1 MKTFFTNLL
10 SSHTSPAT
18 SINCTDEANYDLY
31 AECIL
36 RDDITPQLHITFII
50 LFVINCALLAK
61 NICNLISI
69 HRLKRTKNLKY
80 MLIFNALLLP
90 TILIQMALYANS
102 FWLELGFSG
111 YSLMVYSIL
120 DMAQV
125 LVLNNLFAL
134 GAYFWMKMLFRLTFN
149 NARVKSVK
157 KIFILCC
164 VINLAFLIITS
175 LCFVHNSI
183 NDETKWADVKET
195 VELMYL
201 LCASST
207 IINGL
212 FFSLG
217 VFFGYRFTRNAS
229 SGQSFVS
236 NLAILA
242 ALISVLRVAQDLI
255 QALWPLLVDL
265 KRNSALNGDWN
276 YSIYLIIFLLIANI
290 IPEVIFLKRYA
301 PSRNQKLAKFSNM
314 SSYAQSTNIVDDPMS
329 PKANDKHTVLLFSP

>member
-1 MKTFFTNLL
+1 
-10 SSHTSPAT
+10 
-18 SINCTDEANYDLY
+18 
-31 AECIL
+31 
-36 RDDITPQLHITFII
+36 
-50 LFVINCALLAK
+50 
-61 NICNLISI
+61 
-69 HRLKRTKNLKY
+69 
-80 MLIFNALLLP
+80 
-90 TILIQMALYANS
+90 MALYANS

-125 LVLNNLFAL
+125 IVLNNLFAL

-164 VINLAFLIITS
+164 VINFSFLVITTI
-175 LCFVHNSI
+175 CFYHNSI
-183 NDETKWADVKET
+183 NNETKWLDVKEI

-217 VFFGYRFTRNAS
+217 VFFGYRFTRNSS

-242 ALISVLRVAQDLI
+242 ALISVLRVAQDFI
-255 QALWPLLVDL
+255 QAIWPRLFDL
-265 KRNSALNGDWN
+265 KRTSALNGDWN

-301 PSRNQKLAKFSNM
+301 PSKTQKLAKFSNM

-329 PKANDKHTVLLFSP
+329 PKATDKHTVLLFSP